1 MAQTVAGLPDAG
13 RSQFFN
19 FQYEETLSAGRGL
32 ELAREMFMHCDDL
45 ALLVRWISGRQLDI
59 SQLINMSINSVATDV
74 NGNPVQFA
82 GGHRGPSAG
91 LFPLQMT
98 INIGELPMASACTK
112 LRARGYA
119 GALPAG

>member
-1 MAQTVAGLPDAG
+1 MAQTIAGLPDAG

-32 ELAREMFMHCDDL
+32 ELAREMLMHCDDL
-45 ALLVRWISGRQLDI
+45 ALLVQWISGRQLDM
-59 SQLINMSINSVATDV
+59 SQLINMSINSVVDT

-91 LFPLQMT
+91 PFPLQMT
-98 INIGELPMASACTK
+98 INIGELPMASARTK
-112 LRARGYA
+112 LRARSYA